1 MLFGM
6 EREYPPDF
14 FDGVEV
20 PPLVVTVDGD
30 LPGRHRGSVH
40 VEGASVVLGGELQGS
55 LWLWAGA
62 DAEIR
67 GGHQGSLHLEEGS
80 RGAITG
86 RQQGSSQVG
95 TGCALEVTGKA
106 QGSMHIDHGG
116 RAVIERRGSHQGS
129 VHNWGEYVLRGTR
142 GGSYEGSGTYTEEP
156 GCVVKQPTIRDGMT
170 IYEW

>member
-1 MLFGM
+1 MKISTRVPGANSYAVWH
-6 EREYPPDF
+6 EYPPDF

-86 RQQGSSQVG
+86 RQQGSSHVG

-129 VHNWGEYVLRGTR
+129 VHNWASMSCAALEAALTR
-142 GGSYEGSGTYTEEP
+142 VP
-156 GCVVKQPTIRDGMT
+156 GLTRRNLAAS
-170 IYEW
+170 